1 MVPIA
6 KPAGKSET
14 CRATRRFRRRNMRL
28 KTFLPSL
35 GLALLAAEPSSAH
48 TGAGAAFSIQSGFL
62 HPLGGLD
69 HLLAMF
75 AVGLLAAQLGGRA
88 IWLVPGTFVW
98 MMVAGALAGI
108 AGIGIPGVE
117 FGIVISIV
125 AIALPVAFALGMPA
139 ALAMAYV
146 GFFAILHGYAHGAE
160 LPAGAD
166 AAPYIAG
173 FALATA
179 LIHATGVVAGML
191 CGRIVIGQGCYALRI
206 AGGLVAIAGIG
217 IAVA

>member
-1 MVPIA
+1 
-6 KPAGKSET
+6 
-14 CRATRRFRRRNMRL
+14 MRL
-28 KTFLPSL
+28 KSFLSSL
-35 GLALLAAEPSSAH
+35 ALALLVAGPAGAH
-48 TGAGAAFSIQSGFL
+48 TGLGTAFSFQSGFL

-75 AVGLLAAQLGGRA
+75 AVGLLAAQLGGRV
-88 IWLVPGTFVW
+88 IWLVPGAFVV
-98 MMVAGALAGI
+98 MMMAGALTGLAGI
-108 AGIGIPGVE
+108 EIPGVE

-125 AIALPVAFALGMPA
+125 VIALPVAFALGMPA

-146 GFFAILHGYAHGAE
+146 GFFAVFHGYAHGAE
-160 LPAGAD
+160 LPAEAG

-179 LIHATGVVAGML
+179 LIHGAGVGVGLA
-191 CGRIVIGQGCYALRI
+191 CGRFADRRGAYALRI
-206 AGGLVAIAGIG
+206 AGGVVAIAGIG

>member
-1 MVPIA
+1 MVRIA

-14 CRATRRFRRRNMRL
+14 CRILA
-28 KTFLPSL
+28 
-35 GLALLAAEPSSAH
+35 LALLAAEPSSAH
-48 TGAGAAFSIQSGFL
+48 TGAGTAFGFQSGFI

-88 IWLVPGTFVW
+88 IRLVPGAFVS
-98 MMVAGALAGI
+98 MMAAGSLVGF

-166 AAPYIAG
+166 AVPYIAG
-173 FALATA
+173 FALATI
-179 LIHATGVVAGML
+179 LIQGAGVGVGLACRRFTARPRG
-191 CGRIVIGQGCYALRI
+191 YALRI
-206 AGGLVAIAGIG
+206 AGGVVAIAGIG

>member
-1 MVPIA
+1 MQLKSILPGLAIA
-6 KPAGKSET
+6 LLFAGPAG
-14 CRATRRFRRRNMRL
+14 
-28 KTFLPSL
+28 
-35 GLALLAAEPSSAH
+35 AH
-48 TGAGAAFSIQSGFL
+48 TGAGTAFSFQSGFL
-62 HPLGGLD
+62 HPFGGFD

-88 IWLVPGTFVW
+88 VWLIPGAFVVT
-98 MMVAGALAGI
+98 MASGALLGFAGI
-108 AGIGIPGVE
+108 AIPGVE

-125 AIALPVAFALGMPA
+125 AIALPVAFSLGMPA

-146 GFFAILHGYAHGAE
+146 GFFAVFHGYAHGAE

-173 FALATA
+173 FALATI
-179 LIHATGVVAGML
+179 LIPGAGVGVGLVCRRFAARPG
-191 CGRIVIGQGCYALRI
+191 GYAMRI
-206 AGGLVAIAGIG
+206 AGGVVAIAGIG

>member
-1 MVPIA
+1 
-6 KPAGKSET
+6 
-14 CRATRRFRRRNMRL
+14 MRL

-35 GLALLAAEPSSAH
+35 ALALLAAEPSSAH
-48 TGAGAAFSIQSGFL
+48 TGAGTAFSFQSGFL

-88 IWLVPGTFVW
+88 LWRVPGAFSA
-98 MMVAGALAGI
+98 MMVSGALAGL
-108 AGIGIPGVE
+108 AGIEIPGVE
-117 FGIVISIV
+117 LGIVISIV

-139 ALAMAYV
+139 VMAMAYV
-146 GFFAILHGYAHGAE
+146 GFFAIFHGYAHGAE

-166 AAPYIAG
+166 AAPFIAG
-173 FALATA
+173 FTLATI
-179 LIHATGVVAGML
+179 LIHGAGVGVGLA
-191 CGRIVIGQGCYALRI
+191 CGRLAARPGGYALRI
-206 AGGLVAIAGIG
+206 AGGVVAIAGIG